1 MQGLCRPCCRLT
13 TTRSRSAQTATS
25 TLRRGPILR
34 TLTCRAAL
42 VRRSASVGGWLLVLR
57 WLRAACGGL
66 LKPDVVFFGENVPKD
81 VVERAFAAV
90 RQSDGIVA
98 AGSSLQVY
106 SIYRFIRA
114 AVEQSIPVAIV
125 NIGPTRG
132 DDDVA
137 LRVPALTSTTFKRL
151 AHCFAPDEFERL
163 AAMPLGKTFW

>member
-1 MQGLCRPCCRLT
+1 MSAVLSVDNDAFTQRPDGDVDFTARTDFENFDVPCC
-13 TTRSRSAQTATS
+13 
-25 TLRRGPILR
+25 P
-34 TLTCRAAL
+34 
-42 VRRSASVGGWLLVLR
+42 
-57 WLRAACGGL
+57 ACGGL